1 LRPISRRTKW
11 PLGLRKEAVKVWSI
25 RRKALVAAAC
35 CAFFAAGHTA
45 LAQADDLT
53 PLLEC
58 ADYNAATNTASA
70 SFGYDSTFSST
81 VHIDVGPNNFFS
93 PGVIFRNQPTDFLPG
108 VQHRVFSTT
117 FQVSAGQSQI
127 TWFLDGNTVT
137 VNGAALLGGTFS
149 GPSCSSGMV
158 FAGPWSALLSY
169 TSGSVVTHDDA
180 SWVAVLDT
188 TNEPGLSTDWTELGS
203 LNGGTGDTGPTGP
216 QGPQGDTGPT
226 GDTGPQGSTGDTGPQ
241 GDTGPKGPAGDTG
254 PQGNTGPAG
263 PKGDTGLAGPAG
275 PKGSTGATGPAG
287 PTGAK
292 GLKGDKGDTGH
303 KGDQGP
309 AGPRGFQGSPGP
321 PGPSGANLTFPSSQT
336 FTFPYSGRLLIHDS
350 HVHSSSVILIQYV
363 GDSGGRATSVDD
375 VSSGSFVATGS
386 AGYHFRYVVF
396 SQP

>member
-1 LRPISRRTKW
+1 M
-11 PLGLRKEAVKVWSI
+11 GLRKEAAKVLSI

-70 SFGYDSTFSST
+70 SFGYISTFAST
-81 VHIDVGPNNFFS
+81 VHIDVGINNFFS
-93 PGVIFRNQPTDFLPG
+93 PGVIFRNQPSDFLPG

-117 FQVSAGQSQI
+117 FQVSASQTQI
-127 TWFLDGNTVT
+127 TWVLDGNTVS
-137 VNGAALLGGTFS
+137 VSGAALASGTFS
-149 GPSCSSGMV
+149 GRSCSSGMV
-158 FAGPWSALLSY
+158 FAGPWSSLLSY
-169 TSGSVVTHDDA
+169 TSGSVVTHDGA

-203 LNGGTGDTGPTGP
+203 LNGGTGDTGPP
-216 QGPQGDTGPT
+216 GPQGDPGPT
-226 GDTGPQGSTGDTGPQ
+226 GDTGPQGPTGDS
-241 GDTGPKGPAGDTG
+241 GPKGPAGDTG
-254 PQGNTGPAG
+254 PQGPTGDTGSDGATGPAG
-263 PKGDTGLAGPAG
+263 PKGDTGPAGPAG
-275 PKGSTGATGPAG
+275 PKGSTGPAGPAG

-292 GLKGDKGDTGH
+292 GLKGDKGDKGDTGH

-309 AGPRGFQGSPGP
+309 AGPRGLQGPPGP

-350 HVHSSSVILIQYV
+350 HVRSSSVILIQYV

-375 VSSGSFVATGS
+375 VSSGSFVATGT
-386 AGYHFRYVVF
+386 AWYHFRYVVF
-396 SQP
+396 NQP